1 MNLQNLKSPN
11 TYFIL
16 FSLIVFTTIFTW
28 IIPSGL
34 FDREVVNGRE
44 VVVSGSYKNVEGNPQ
59 SIDDIFTAPI
69 KGFTDSALIIG
80 FVLIVGGA
88 FMVIQKTDAVN
99 SAIKE
104 IVVAHN
110 KSALVRKILIPIL
123 VIIFSLAGAVFG
135 MSEEVIPF
143 ILIFVPMAL
152 MLGYD
157 SIIGVAIPFVGAAV
171 GFAGAFLNPFTL
183 GIAQGI
189 AEIELFSGW
198 EYRTIVW
205 VIFTT
210 TTIIYLSK
218 YGKKIKNNPN
228 ISPTFYIDEKKR
240 NDLDIGDL
248 SNFKG
253 LDRNHKLVLITFT
266 IGMLSLIFGVT
277 IYEWYIEEI
286 SAVFVITAIASAIVG
301 KLSINETTDAFL
313 QGAKDLVGTAIVI
326 SLARGILVIA
336 SDGKIIDT
344 ILYNLSLLIDDFH
357 PVVSAQAMFLVQSL
371 INVFVPSGS
380 GQAALTMPI
389 MTPLSDLVGVTRQT
403 AVLAFQLGDGLTNLI
418 IPTSAVTMGV
428 LTLAKI
434 PWNVWAKWML
444 PFLILLF
451 AVAIILLIPPY
462 FINWA

>member
-1 MNLQNLKSPN
+1 MNLEKLKSPN

-16 FSLIVFTTIFTW
+16 FSLIILTTIFTW
-28 IIPSGL
+28 IIPSGQ
-34 FDREVVNGRE
+34 FNREVVNGRE
-44 VVVSGSYKNVEGNPQ
+44 VVVSGSYKNVEENPQ
-59 SIDDIFTAPI
+59 SIEDIFTAPI
-69 KGFTDSALIIG
+69 KGFTEAALIIG

-104 IVVAHN
+104 IVVAYN
-110 KSALVRKILIPIL
+110 KSALVRKTLIPLL

-198 EYRTIVW
+198 EYRVIVW
-205 VIFTT
+205 VIFTV

-218 YGKKIKNNPN
+218 YANKVKTNPN
-228 ISPTFYIDEKKR
+228 LSPTFKLDKKKR
-240 NDLDIGDL
+240 SNLDLGDL
-248 SNFKG
+248 SKFKG
-253 LDRNHKLVLITFT
+253 LDKNHKFVLLTFT
-266 IGMLSLIFGVT
+266 IGMISLIFGVT

-344 ILYNLSLLIDDFH
+344 ILYHLSLLIDDFH
-357 PVVSAQAMFLVQSL
+357 PVVSAQVMFFVQSL

-389 MTPLSDLVGVTRQT
+389 MAPLSDLVGVSRQT

-434 PWNVWAKWML
+434 PWNVWARWMF
-444 PFLILLF
+444 PFLMLLF
-451 AVAIILLIPPY
+451 ALAFILLIPPY
-462 FINWA
+462 FINWV